1 MRLIC
6 LIILAMLWLPQHRAF
21 GATDHSYL
29 TELVEKSRQLK
40 LSERQEWLKLG
51 HYVPNLITPG
61 LITLGLTSQGVHG
74 LVDSPQFYTAPDG
87 KNNPQA
93 ELEATLASFYSDIAE
108 SNTQQNPQCAF
119 VARYAWLN
127 EQLNFDPQRL
137 PRQDC
142 KRYQQWHAAL
152 NPDSLTLIFASA
164 YINSPSSM
172 YGHPLIRVDAKDQ
185 NEQTR
190 LLAYAITFAANTD
203 ESNGL
208 AFAVNGLFGGYP
220 GVFSNMPYYLKVRE
234 YSALEN
240 RDLWEYQLNLNAE
253 EIDRV
258 LRHAWEL
265 GANHFQYFFFDENC
279 SYHLLGL
286 LQVARPELDM
296 TSEFRWW
303 AIPADTVG
311 AIAKQPNMVKQ
322 VVFRPANATVLR
334 HRLRQLSEAERDL
347 VKGISIKRIAVDD
360 PTLHKLPANRVAAV
374 LEASQEYVSYRR
386 ALGKNDVAD
395 PAGLTHEL
403 LTARNRLD
411 VPAQTP
417 DIPTPKTHP
426 DRGHGSSR
434 IALGAGRRDEQAFQE
449 LKLRATYHDIMDA
462 DDGYARGAQV
472 EFFSLALRHYD
483 LGTTRVEKF
492 TPVSILSLAPRDE
505 FFQSMSWKIAA
516 GWQRTRARTGQE
528 PLAFALDGGIGSAW
542 SNEQDTALWYVL
554 LDGSSRHS
562 HALEKGYALGAG
574 ASIGGLF
581 DLTPRWRMHGYLRNT
596 RYLLGQRDIA
606 QTLGL
611 EQRLALSTNTAVR
624 LDVVRQREFKR
635 SDNTGLL
642 SILFYF

>member
-1 MRLIC
+1 
-6 LIILAMLWLPQHRAF
+6 MLWLPQHRAF
-21 GATDHSYL
+21 SATDHGYL
-29 TELVEKSRQLK
+29 TELIEKSRQLK

-51 HYVPNLITPG
+51 HYVPNLIAR
-61 LITLGLTSQGVHG
+61 GVHG
-74 LVDSPQFYTAPDG
+74 LVDSSSFYNAPDG
-87 KNNPQA
+87 KSNPQA
-93 ELEATLASFYSDIAE
+93 ELEATLASFYSDITE

-127 EQLNFDPQRL
+127 EQLHFDPQRL

-152 NPDSLTLIFASA
+152 NPNSLTLIFASA

-265 GANHFQYFFFDENC
+265 GTNHFQYFFFDENC

-311 AIAKQPNMVKQ
+311 AIARQPNMVKQ

-347 VKGISIKRIAVDD
+347 VKGLSIKRIAIDD
-360 PTLHKLPANRVAAV
+360 PTLNKLPANRVAAV
-374 LEASQEYVSYRR
+374 LETSQDYLSYQR
-386 ALGKNDVAD
+386 ALGKSDVTD
-395 PAGLTHEL
+395 LAGLTHEL
-403 LTARNRLD
+403 LTARSRLD
-411 VPAQTP
+411 IAAQTP
-417 DIPTPKTHP
+417 DIPTPKTRP
-426 DRGHGSSR
+426 DHGHGSSR
-434 IALGAGRRDEQAFQE
+434 ITMGAGRRNEQA
-449 LKLRATYHDIMDA
+449 
-462 DDGYARGAQV
+462 
-472 EFFSLALRHYD
+472 
-483 LGTTRVEKF
+483 
-492 TPVSILSLAPRDE
+492 
-505 FFQSMSWKIAA
+505 
-516 GWQRTRARTGQE
+516 
-528 PLAFALDGGIGSAW
+528 
-542 SNEQDTALWYVL
+542 
-554 LDGSSRHS
+554 
-562 HALEKGYALGAG
+562 
-574 ASIGGLF
+574 
-581 DLTPRWRMHGYLRNT
+581 
-596 RYLLGQRDIA
+596 
-606 QTLGL
+606 
-611 EQRLALSTNTAVR
+611 
-624 LDVVRQREFKR
+624 
-635 SDNTGLL
+635 
-642 SILFYF
+642 

>member
-1 MRLIC
+1 MRPIC
-6 LIILAMLWLPQHRAF
+6 LILLAMLWLPQQHAF
-21 GATDHSYL
+21 AVTDNAYL
-29 TELVEKSRQLK
+29 SELIEKSRQLK

-51 HYVPNLITPG
+51 HYVPNLIAP
-61 LITLGLTSQGVHG
+61 GVHG
-74 LVDSPQFYTAPDG
+74 LVDSAPFYNAPDG
-87 KNNPQA
+87 KSNPQA
-93 ELEATLASFYSDIAE
+93 ELEATLASFYSDITE

-127 EQLNFDPQRL
+127 EQLHFDPQRL

-152 NPDSLTLIFASA
+152 NPNSLTLIFASA

-208 AFAVNGLFGGYP
+208 TFAVNGLFGGYP

-240 RDLWEYQLNLNAE
+240 RDLWEYQLNLNVE

-265 GANHFQYFFFDENC
+265 GTNHFQYFFFDENC

-311 AIAKQPNMVKQ
+311 AIARQPNMVKQ

-347 VKGISIKRIAVDD
+347 VKGISIKRIAIDD
-360 PTLHKLPANRVAAV
+360 PTLNKLPANRLAAV
-374 LEASQEYVSYRR
+374 LETSQDYLSYQR
-386 ALGKNDVAD
+386 ALGKSDVTD
-395 PAGLTHEL
+395 LAGLTHEL
-403 LTARNRLD
+403 LTARSRID
-411 VPAQTP
+411 IAAQTP
-417 DIPTPKTHP
+417 DIPTPKTRP
-426 DRGHGSSR
+426 DHGHGSSR
-434 IALGAGRRDEQAFQE
+434 ITMGAGRRNEQAFQE
-449 LKLRATYHDIMDA
+449 LKVRATYHDIMDA
-462 DDGYARGAQV
+462 EDGYARGAQV
-472 EFFSLALRHYD
+472 ESFSLALRHYD
-483 LGTTRVEKF
+483 SGTTRVEKF
-492 TPVSILSLAPRDE
+492 TPVSILSLAPRDK
-505 FFQSMSWKIAA
+505 FFQPMSWKIAA
-516 GWQRTRARTGQE
+516 GWQRVRAANSDE
-528 PLAFALDGGIGSAW
+528 PLAFALDGGIGKTW
-542 SNEQDTALWYVL
+542 SNEQDTALWYAL

-574 ASIGGLF
+574 ASMGGLF
-581 DLTPRWRMHGYLRNT
+581 DLTPRWRMHGYLRNIQ
-596 RYLLGQRDIA
+596 YLLGQRDAA
-606 QTLGL
+606 QILGL

-642 SILFYF
+642 SLLFYF